1 MITKDDLDV
10 NTLRVMDRLE
20 RIDLKLDRLLEVDK
34 MGGRKMFGTSEVK
47 QRLDISDSTLWR
59 YRKKGLKS
67 HKNECG
73 HRVYYYDDLMEFIGG
88 AAKQG

>member
-10 NTLRVMDRLE
+10 STLRVMDRLE
-20 RIDLKLDRLLEVDK
+20 RLDLKLDRLLEMEK
-34 MGGRKMFGTSEVK
+34 MGGQKMFDTSEVK
-47 QRLDISDSTLWR
+47 RMFGISDSTLWR

-88 AAKQG
+88 AAK